1 MELTSDTV
9 ALSLSIFIGGFLCT
23 QYLSHVLTLDSLLI
37 FVGSLWIMSFPRDSL
52 ALVVPDKPIDALHE
66 YLAVMVLTP
75 VMVPALVW
83 FLSTDPTDVTIRT
96 ALAVCR
102 LVGFCLTATFT
113 FMEQRFS
120 EMFSAL
126 VGRRLN
132 PSRDEWV
139 FQNRE
144 STAGISGMKFQNSTG
159 YACIFYPMAML
170 VVVYMVHLFYNSR
183 INAQTRYGNL
193 NGHLQLDLMLGT
205 IYGLACIFAP
215 GKLSGLFGQN
225 VDWLHVYLYRQ
236 IGFQTLGMVCL
247 NWIAPRFRSVA
258 NKRAVLFSRALTMLV
273 SLLITVGRYRRGDI
287 PAGMGSKIMMLLMV
301 ARTLPAAL
309 GSLRYDQGPGWDVPW
324 RGLRVPDVQVGLGS
338 PADFYHVPK
347 ASVKK
352 RKGRN
357 RSRGRRR

>member
-126 VGRRLN
+126 
-132 PSRDEWV
+132 
-139 FQNRE
+139 
-144 STAGISGMKFQNSTG
+144 G